1 MKQMKKR
8 LCSVVLC
15 CILFGLLF
23 PAAALADMGPKPYVN
38 IIVENP
44 PEDYYLDLLTQFD
57 YRTITTSEPTEAAQW
72 ERQKEPLEFDDTVL
86 QQFYSLEGEGWYPMY
101 VQMMQ
106 TGKYVWSQPELRG
119 TLQEDGTV
127 KHTFFRFHGKNEFRM
142 ILVTADGEARISD
155 VLKSSTVW
163 TNVTYDYATGEIRKS
178 SNAVVYLMQFA
189 ITCTGTLVLEGILL
203 ILFGLIS
210 GRNLKLFFM
219 VNVLT
224 QIVLFIIVGVS
235 MIQEGPLGAILVL
248 FPVEAGILIAET
260 LIYRRYM
267 NTGSKARITAYG
279 IIANLTSWILGT
291 YFLYDLFYFLA
302 RFM

>member
-1 MKQMKKR
+1 MKQTKKR
-8 LCSVVLC
+8 LCRILLC

-23 PAAALADMGPKPYVN
+23 PVTAFADMGPKPQVN

-57 YRTITTSEPTEAAQW
+57 YRTITTSEPTEVIQW
-72 ERQKEPLEFDDTVL
+72 ARQKEPLKFDDTVL
-86 QQFYSLEGEGWYPMY
+86 QQFYALESDGWYPMY

-119 TLQEDGTV
+119 QLQEDGTV
-127 KHTFFRFHGKNEFRM
+127 QHTFFRFHGKDGFRV
-142 ILVTADGEARISD
+142 ILVTADGESRISD
-155 VLKSSTVW
+155 VIKSSTVW
-163 TNVTYDYATGEIRKS
+163 TNVTYDYATGEIGKS

-189 ITCTGTLVLEGILL
+189 ITCIGTLVLEGILL
-203 ILFGLIS
+203 ILFGLVS
-210 GRNLKLFFM
+210 RRNIEIFLL
-219 VNVLT
+219 VNLLT
-224 QIVLFIIVGVS
+224 QIALFFIVGVS
-235 MIQEGPLGAILVL
+235 MIQEGPFGAILVL
-248 FPVEAGILIAET
+248 FPAEAAILAIET
-260 LIYRRYM
+260 LLYRRYM
-267 NTGSKARITAYG
+267 NQYSKVRITVYG